1 MGMNYRNI
9 AIGHCISTTARWRLG
24 FATILIGLSLTLSA
38 CSIVLVAPYDE
49 AAVSRITEISKSVLK
64 FYDDLLALPGEK
76 RHAAVT
82 GPLKPRCGE
91 IETLMRVHLLR
102 EKARDKNDEGEKI
115 AQNLLDAWKTFGTTH
130 AGSDTSLLSDTAL
143 DIERKIFER
152 HLISAFT
159 SEEARKLGTKAK

>member
-1 MGMNYRNI
+1 MFYDASRTPRRYDMGMNYRNI

-24 FATILIGLSLTLSA
+24 FATILTGLSLTLSA

-82 GPLKPRCGE
+82 GPLTVAVEVAP
-91 IETLMRVHLLR
+91 L
-102 EKARDKNDEGEKI
+102 
-115 AQNLLDAWKTFGTTH
+115 
-130 AGSDTSLLSDTAL
+130 GSATVYV
-143 DIERKIFER
+143 
-152 HLISAFT
+152 
-159 SEEARKLGTKAK
+159 KLGLPW